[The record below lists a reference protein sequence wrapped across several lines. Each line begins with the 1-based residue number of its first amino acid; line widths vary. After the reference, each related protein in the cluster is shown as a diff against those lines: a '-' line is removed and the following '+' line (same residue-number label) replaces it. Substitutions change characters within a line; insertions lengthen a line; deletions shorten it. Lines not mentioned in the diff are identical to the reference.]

1 MKKLAHNKTGTNHLK
16 GSIVCFQ
23 WALSDDVEGSDPGT
37 QSPQGKR
44 SE

>member
-23 WALSDDVEGSDPGT
+23 WALSDVEGSDPGT